1 MLPEFYQVCLQ
12 SQLSISQLH
21 TLKLLVWL
29 LQFQKQVRIER
40 LSACLPLPILFES
53 RRRHLQRFLI
63 LPQLSVALIWLPLIK
78 GLIRTQIK
86 AENQVILTLDR
97 TQWRANNLFMV
108 SVIWSK
114 RAWPVYW
121 QFMPKIGSSNLA
133 QQKAILRPCL
143 RLLKSYRVVVVG
155 DREFHSV
162 KLAAW
167 LEEQQVYFAFR
178 QKKATYI
185 KLLGQDYQQLSQIGL
200 TSGSKLFLT
209 KVTFTKEQ
217 GFGQFNLAAQWS
229 RKSKKKNLNE
239 GWYILTNL
247 DNLAAALAA
256 YKARSGIEAMFKDCK
271 SGGYN
276 LESCKASL
284 ERLNRIVLLIA
295 IAYTCAGLAGQ
306 RIKRQGQQKYVNR
319 LKELRRAEP
328 RHSNFWIGLYG
339 RIWIAGMEFCRDLV
353 QELMRIRPNKLPF
366 YQRGLSAMNLIQ
378 QAF

>member
-1 MLPEFYQVCLQ
+1 M
-12 SQLSISQLH
+12 
-21 TLKLLVWL
+21 
-29 LQFQKQVRIER
+29 
-40 LSACLPLPILFES
+40 
-53 RRRHLQRFLI
+53 
-63 LPQLSVALIWLPLIK
+63 PQLSVALIWLPLIK
-78 GLIRTQIK
+78 GMIRTQIK
-86 AENQVILTLDR
+86 PKNQVILSLDR
-97 TQWRANNLFMV
+97 TQWRTNNLFMV

-121 QFMPKIGSSNLA
+121 QFLPKIGSSNLA

-167 LEEQQVYFAFR
+167 LAKQKVYFALR

-185 KLLGQDYQQLSQIGL
+185 KSLSGDYQQLRQIDL
-200 TSGSKLFLT
+200 AAGSKLFLT
-209 KVTFTKEQ
+209 EVAFTKEK
-217 GFGQFNLAAQWS
+217 GFGQFNLAAQWPK
-229 RKSKKKNLNE
+229 KSKQKILNE

-247 DNLAAALAA
+247 ESLAAALNA

-276 LESCKASL
+276 LEDCKASQ

-306 RIKRQGQQKYVNR
+306 KIKRQGQQKYVNR
-319 LKELRRAEP
+319 LTEPRRVEP
-328 RHSNFWIGLYG
+328 RHSKFWTGLYG
-339 RIWIAGMEFCRDLV
+339 QMWIAGMEFCRDFV
-353 QELMRIRPNKLPF
+353 WELMRIRPNKLPF
-366 YQRGLSAMNLIQ
+366 YRRGLSAMNLIQ
-378 QAF
+378 QAL

>member
-1 MLPEFYQVCLQ
+1 MLPKFYRTCLQ
-12 SQLSISQLH
+12 SQLSSSQLH
-21 TLKLLVWL
+21 TLEILVWL
-29 LQFQKQVRIER
+29 LQQHKQVRIER
-40 LSACLPLPILFES
+40 LAAYLPLPILFAS

-78 GLIRTQIK
+78 GIIRTQIK
-86 AENQVILTLDR
+86 PKNQVILSLDR
-97 TQWRANNLFMV
+97 TQWRTNNLFMV

-114 RAWPVYW
+114 RAWPIYW
-121 QFMPKIGSSNLA
+121 QFLPHIGSSKLA

-143 RLLKSYRVVVVG
+143 RLLKSYQIVVVG

-167 LEEQQVYFAFR
+167 LEEQKVYFALR

-185 KLLGQDYQQLSQIGL
+185 KPPNGDYQRLSELGL
-200 TSGSKLFLT
+200 APGVKLFLAG
-209 KVTFTKEQ
+209 VTCTLGK
-217 GFGQFNLAAQWS
+217 GFGRFNLAAYWQ
-229 RKSKKKNLNE
+229 RKSPDA

-247 DNLAAALAA
+247 NSLDAALKA

-276 LESCKASL
+276 LEDCKASH
-284 ERLNRIVLLIA
+284 ERLSRIVLLIA

-306 RIKRQGQQKYVNR
+306 KIKGQGQQKYVNR
-319 LKELRRAEP
+319 LQELRRVEP
-328 RHSNFWIGLYG
+328 RHSNFWLGLYG
-339 RIWIAGMEFCRDLV
+339 QMWIAGMEFCGDLVRDL
-353 QELMRIRPNKLPF
+353 MRTRRNKLPF

>member
-1 MLPEFYQVCLQ
+1 MLPEFYRTCLQ
-12 SQLSISQLH
+12 SQLSSSQLH
-21 TLKLLVWL
+21 TLEILVWL
-29 LQFQKQVRIER
+29 LQFQKKVRIER
-40 LSACLPLPILFES
+40 LAACLPLPILFES

-78 GLIRTQIK
+78 GIIRTQIK
-86 AENQVILTLDR
+86 PESQVILALDR
-97 TQWRANNLFMV
+97 TQWQANNLFMV

-121 QFMPKIGSSNLA
+121 QFMPHIGSSNLA

-143 RLLKSYRVVVVG
+143 RLLRSYQVVVVG

-162 KLAAW
+162 KLATW
-167 LEEQQVYFAFR
+167 LEEQKVYFALR

-185 KLLGQDYQQLSQIGL
+185 KPLGGDYQRLSELGL
-200 TSGSKLFLT
+200 APGVKLFLSG
-209 KVTFTKEQ
+209 VTCTKEK
-217 GFGQFNLAAQWS
+217 GFGRFNLAAYWQ
-229 RKSKKKNLNE
+229 RKSPDT

-247 DNLAAALAA
+247 DSLASVLKV

-276 LESCKASL
+276 LEDCKAPL

-295 IAYTCAGLAGQ
+295 IAYTAMGLAGQ

-319 LKELRRAEP
+319 LKELRRLEQ
-328 RHSNFWIGLYG
+328 RHSNFWVGLYG
-339 RIWIAGMEFCRDLV
+339 QMWIAGIEFCRDLV
-353 QELMRIRPNKLPF
+353 QDLMRIRPNKLLF

>member
-1 MLPEFYQVCLQ
+1 MLSELYRTYFQ

-21 TLKLLVWL
+21 TLKLLIWL

-63 LPQLSVALIWLPLIK
+63 LPQLSVVLLWLPLIK
-78 GLIRTQIK
+78 QIITTQIK
-86 AENQVILTLDR
+86 LGEQAIITLDR
-97 TQWRANNLFMV
+97 TQWRTNNLLMV

-114 RAWPVYW
+114 RAWPIYW

-133 QQKAILRPCL
+133 QQQAILRPAL
-143 RLLKSYRVVVVG
+143 RLLKGYKVVVVG

-162 KLAAW
+162 KLATW
-167 LEEQQVYFAFR
+167 LEEQKVYFALR

-185 KLLGQDYQQLSQIGL
+185 KPVGGDYQRLSELGL
-200 TSGSKLFLT
+200 VPGVKLFLSG
-209 KVTFTKEQ
+209 VTCTKEK
-217 GFGQFNLAAQWS
+217 GFGQFNLAAYWQ
-229 RKSKKKNLNE
+229 RKSPDT

-247 DNLAAALAA
+247 DSLASALKV

-276 LESCKASL
+276 LEDCKASK
-284 ERLNRIVLLIA
+284 ERLSRIVLLIA
-295 IAYTCAGLAGQ
+295 IAYTGVGLAGQ
-306 RIKRQGQQKYVNR
+306 KIKRQGQQKYVNR
-319 LKELRRAEP
+319 LKELRRVEQ
-328 RHSNFWIGLYG
+328 RHSNFWVGLYG
-339 RIWIAGMEFCRDLV
+339 QLWIAGIEFCRDLV

>member
-1 MLPEFYQVCLQ
+1 MLPEFYRTCLQ
-12 SQLSISQLH
+12 SQLSSSQLH
-21 TLKLLVWL
+21 TLEILVWL

-40 LSACLPLPILFES
+40 LAACLPLPILFES

-63 LPQLSVALIWLPLIK
+63 LPQLSVALLWLPLIK
-78 GLIRTQIK
+78 GIIRTQIK
-86 AENQVILTLDR
+86 SGNQMIVTLDR
-97 TQWRANNLFMV
+97 TQWQTNNLFMV

-121 QFMPKIGSSNLA
+121 QFISKKGSSNLD
-133 QQKAILRPCL
+133 QQKAILRPVL
-143 RLLKSYRVVVVG
+143 RLLKSYRIVVVG

-167 LEEQQVYFAFR
+167 LEEQKVYFALR

-185 KLLGQDYQQLSQIGL
+185 KLQGQDYQQLSQMGL

-209 KVTFTKEQ
+209 GVNFTKDN
-217 GFGQFNLAAQWS
+217 GFGQFNLAAHWQNS
-229 RKSKKKNLNE
+229 SKKTLDE

-247 DNLAAALAA
+247 DSLDAALNA

-276 LESCKASL
+276 LEECKASQ

-306 RIKRQGQQKYVNR
+306 KIKRQGQQKYVNR
-319 LKELRRAEP
+319 LQELHRVER
-328 RHSNFWIGLYG
+328 RHSSFWVGLYG
-339 RIWIAGMEFCRDLV
+339 QMWVAGWEFCEDWVRKI
-353 QELMRIRPNKLPF
+353 MRIRRNKLPF
-366 YQRGLSAMNLIQ
+366 YQRGMRAMSLIQ

>member
-1 MLPEFYQVCLQ
+1 M
-12 SQLSISQLH
+12 
-21 TLKLLVWL
+21 
-29 LQFQKQVRIER
+29 
-40 LSACLPLPILFES
+40 FES
-53 RRRHLQRFLI
+53 RRRPEQRFLI

-78 GLIRTQIK
+78 GIIRTQIK
-86 AENQVILTLDR
+86 SENQIILTLDR
-97 TQWRANNLFMV
+97 TQWRANNLLMV

-121 QFMPKIGSSNLA
+121 QFMPYIGSSNLA

-143 RLLKSYRVVVVG
+143 RLLKSYQVVVVG

-162 KLAAW
+162 KLASW
-167 LEEQQVYFAFR
+167 LEDKKVYFAFR
-178 QKKATYI
+178 QKKATYV
-185 KLLGQDYQQLSQIGL
+185 KSPGQDYQQLGRLGL

-209 KVTFTKEQ
+209 EVAFTKEN
-217 GFGQFNLAAQWS
+217 GFGQFNLAAHWQ
-229 RKSKKKNLNE
+229 RKSKKKTLNE

-247 DNLAAALAA
+247 DSLAAALHA

-276 LESCKASL
+276 LEDCKAPQ

-306 RIKRQGQQKYVNR
+306 KIKRQGQQKYVNR
-319 LKELRRAEP
+319 LKELQRIEP
-328 RHSNFWIGLYG
+328 RHSNFWVGLYG
-339 RIWIAGMEFCRDLV
+339 YTWIAGMESCRDLV

-366 YQRGLSAMNLIQ
+366 YQRGLSATNLIQ